1 MLLQRAAEIW
11 TRTFQPARQPSR
23 AWRSLAT
30 RIDATATRLESSSAA
45 DIASQAESLR
55 YRARSGEPLSSLVP
69 DAYPLVVEAARR
81 QLGLR
86 PYLVQILGGIAL
98 QSGCVAEMKT
108 GEGKTLAATLPLF
121 LNALRGE
128 PCHLATA
135 NDYLAQR
142 DADTMRPLFESLG
155 QTVSFVASGMSQEER
170 RAAYN
175 CDITYGTAREFGFD
189 FLRDQLALKSA
200 GQTGASQSSAF
211 SFLTVRSAVSGTV
224 QRRPFGFA
232 LIDEA
237 DSLLIDEARTPLI
250 ISSQAGHAARD
261 EALFRWASQ
270 VGSLFKPGTH
280 LERDDERAPFELTP
294 AGIRLVR
301 SVNKPSELDALPLS
315 EISDAILRA
324 AFVAATLNRD
334 VDYIV
339 EDESKVL
346 IVDEF
351 TGRVARG
358 RKWRNGVH
366 QSVEAREG
374 LPITPLTIH
383 TARIAIPELFG
394 LYDRVAG
401 MTGTASS
408 AAHEFWHLYGL
419 RVCQIPTHR
428 PSQRV
433 TLAPTILRSADE
445 RWAAIAD
452 DVEATR
458 AAGRPVLIGTRTIT
472 QSQQLSETLTS
483 RGIPHEVLNAIN
495 HQEEA
500 SIISD
505 AGQPRRVTVATNM
518 AGRGTDIR
526 LQDGAESNGGL
537 HVICAEPQ
545 SAARIDRQLAGR
557 CGRQGDPG
565 SFQQFLSPDDAVLK
579 EAGIDRQTEPAD
591 GTVLAQAI
599 RRAQSTVERGH
610 ASQRSL
616 LMQSSLKQREQLE
629 SLGLDPWLDAL

>member
-1 MLLQRAAEIW
+1 
-11 TRTFQPARQPSR
+11 
-23 AWRSLAT
+23 
-30 RIDATATRLESSSAA
+30 
-45 DIASQAESLR
+45 
-55 YRARSGEPLSSLVP
+55 
-69 DAYPLVVEAARR
+69 
-81 QLGLR
+81 
-86 PYLVQILGGIAL
+86 
-98 QSGCVAEMKT
+98 MKT

-155 QTVSFVASGMSQEER
+155 QTVGFVAAGMSQDER
-170 RAAYN
+170 RAAYS

-189 FLRDQLALKSA
+189 FLRDQLALTSA
-200 GQTGASQSSAF
+200 GQKGSSPSSAF
-211 SFLTVRSAVSGTV
+211 SFLTDRSAAPGTV

-261 EALFRWASQ
+261 EALFRWASKAASQ
-270 VGSLFKPGTH
+270 FETGTH
-280 LERDDERAPFELTP
+280 LERHKDRAPFELTP
-294 AGIRLVR
+294 AGVRLVR
-301 SVNKPSELDALPLS
+301 SICKPRELDTLPLS

-324 AFVAATLNRD
+324 AYVAATLKRD

-358 RKWRNGVH
+358 RKWRNGIH
-366 QSVEAREG
+366 QAVEAREG
-374 LPITPLTIH
+374 LPITPLTVH

-394 LYDRVAG
+394 LYDRVSG

-408 AAHEFWHLYGL
+408 AAHEFWRLYRL
-419 RVCQIPTHR
+419 RVCRIPTHR
-428 PSQRV
+428 RSQRV
-433 TLAPTILRSADE
+433 TLTPKILCSAEE
-445 RWAAIAD
+445 RWAAITD

-458 AAGRPVLIGTRTIT
+458 AADRPVLIGTRTIT
-472 QSQQLSETLTS
+472 QSKQLSETLTA
-483 RGIPHEVLNAIN
+483 RGIPHEVLNALN
-495 HQEEA
+495 HKEEA

-505 AGQPRRVTVATNM
+505 AGQPQRVTVATNM

-526 LQDGAESNGGL
+526 LQGDTESNGGL

-565 SFQQFLSPDDAVLK
+565 SFQQFLSPDDEVLK
-579 EAGIDRQTEPAD
+579 EAGIDPQSLPAE
-591 GTVLAQAI
+591 GTSLAQKI

-610 ASQRSL
+610 ASQRAL

>member
-1 MLLQRAAEIW
+1 MLLQRASEIW

-23 AWRSLAT
+23 AWRSLA
-30 RIDATATRLESSSAA
+30 RQIDAAASRLESSSAA
-45 DIASQAESLR
+45 DLAAQAESLR
-55 YRARSGEPLSSLVP
+55 YRSRCGEPLSSLIP
-69 DAYPLVVEAARR
+69 DAYPLAIEAARR

-86 PYLVQILGGIAL
+86 PYFVQILGGIAL
-98 QSGCVAEMKT
+98 QAGFVAEMKT

-142 DADTMRPLFESLG
+142 DAVTMRPLFESLG
-155 QTVSFVASGMSQEER
+155 LTVGFVASGLSQDER
-170 RAAYN
+170 RVAYD

-189 FLRDQLALKSA
+189 FLRDQIALAS
-200 GQTGASQSSAF
+200 TGGTATSQPSVF
-211 SFLTVRSAVSGTV
+211 SFLSDRSAASGTV

-250 ISSQAGHAARD
+250 ISSQAGQAERD

-270 VGSLFKPGTH
+270 VASRFEIGTH
-280 LERDDERAPFELTP
+280 LDRYEDRAAFELTP
-294 AGIRLVR
+294 AGVRLVR
-301 SVNKPSELDALPLS
+301 SVGKPRELDALPLS

-324 AFVAATLNRD
+324 AYVAATLCRD

-339 EDESKVL
+339 EDETKVL

-358 RKWRNGVH
+358 RKWRNGIH

-374 LPITPLTIH
+374 LPITPLTVH
-383 TARIAIPELFG
+383 TARIAVPELFG
-394 LYDRVAG
+394 LYDRVSG

-408 AAHEFWHLYGL
+408 VAHEFWQLYRL
-419 RVCQIPTHR
+419 RVCRIPTHR
-428 PSQRV
+428 PSQRIA
-433 TLAPTILRSADE
+433 LAPQSFQSVDE
-445 RWAAIAD
+445 RWAAVVEDVAAKRAD
-452 DVEATR
+452 
-458 AAGRPVLIGTRTIT
+458 GRPVLIGTRTIT
-472 QSQQLSETLTS
+472 QSQQLSELLTE
-483 RGIPHEVLNAIN
+483 RDIPHEVLNALN
-495 HQEEA
+495 HEEEA

-505 AGQPRRVTVATNM
+505 AGLPQRVTVATNM
-518 AGRGTDIR
+518 AGRGTDIC
-526 LQDGAESNGGL
+526 LQGDAESNGGL
-537 HVICAEPQ
+537 HVICVEPQ

-565 SFQQFLSPDDAVLK
+565 SFQQFLSPEDEVLK
-579 EAGIDRQTEPAD
+579 EAGVDQKTTEAESSS
-591 GTVLAQAI
+591 LSQLI
-599 RRAQSTVERGH
+599 RRAQAAVERRH
-610 ASQRSL
+610 TEQRSI
-616 LMQSSLKQREQLE
+616 LMQSSMRQRQQLE